1 MSAATVATI
10 LLMLVA
16 FLGAGVWIGVSLY
29 AVGIV
34 GLGMFHSIPVD
45 NLLSQNLWTSLTS
58 PELIALPLFILMG
71 ELLYRT
77 RLSSDLFK
85 GLSLWTDR
93 LPGRLLHVNVLGCTM
108 FAAISGSSAATTV
121 TVGRITLQELLS
133 RGYDRRLVIGSLAGA
148 GTFGFLIPPSIFLI
162 VYGVLAE
169 ASILKLFIAGIVPG
183 LMLAFAYMIYIAVR
197 TSLDPSLVP
206 ADSAAIGWRNRLT
219 GLVYLG
225 PTLCLIVT
233 VLGSM
238 YAGIASPTEAAAVG
252 VLGALAFGLA
262 QRSLTVAGFYQACLG
277 TVRTTSMIG
286 LIVAGAFF
294 LSAAMAFLG
303 VPRMIALE
311 IAGLQL
317 GPFGLILVLLV
328 FYAALGCIMEG
339 LSMIVM
345 TLPIILP
352 LVEQAGFDKIW
363 FGIFLVVVVE
373 MAQITPP
380 IGFNLFV
387 LQTLTK
393 DQVHRIALYALPF
406 FLILLCF
413 AVLIAVAP
421 EIVTFLP
428 DLVRFQG

>member
-1 MSAATVATI
+1 MSVATVATV
-10 LLMLVA
+10 LFMLVA
-16 FLGAGVWIGVSLY
+16 LLGAGVWIGVSLY

-45 NLLSQNLWTSLTS
+45 KLLSQNLWTSLTS
-58 PELIALPLFILMG
+58 PELIALPLFIFMG

-169 ASILKLFIAGIVPG
+169 TS
-183 LMLAFAYMIYIAVR
+183 MLALAYMIYIAVR

-206 ADSAAIGWRNRLT
+206 ADSAPIGWRNRLT

-252 VLGALAFGLA
+252 VFGALAVGLA
-262 QRSLTVAGFYQACLG
+262 QRSLTFAGFYQACLG

-294 LSAAMAFLG
+294 LSVAMAFLG

-345 TLPIILP
+345 TLPITLP
-352 LVEQAGFDKIW
+352 LVQLAGFDKIW

-393 DQVHRIALYALPF
+393 VPVHRIALYALPF

-413 AVLIAVAP
+413 AVLIAVVP

>member
-252 VLGALAFGLA
+252 VFGALAFGLA

-345 TLPIILP
+345 TLPITLP

>member
-1 MSAATVATI
+1 MSVATVATV
-10 LLMLVA
+10 LFMLVA
-16 FLGAGVWIGVSLY
+16 LLGAGVWIGVSLY

-45 NLLSQNLWTSLTS
+45 KLLSQNLWTSLTS
-58 PELIALPLFILMG
+58 PELIALPLFIFMG

-169 ASILKLFIAGIVPG
+169 TS
-183 LMLAFAYMIYIAVR
+183 MLALAYMIYIAVR

-206 ADSAAIGWRNRLT
+206 ADSAPIGWRNRLT

-252 VLGALAFGLA
+252 VFGALAVGLA
-262 QRSLTVAGFYQACLG
+262 QRSLTFAGFYQACLG

-294 LSAAMAFLG
+294 LSVAMAFLG

-345 TLPIILP
+345 TLPITLP
-352 LVEQAGFDKIW
+352 LVQLAGFDKIW

-393 DQVHRIALYALPF
+393 VPVHRIALYALPF

-413 AVLIAVAP
+413 AVLIAVVP

-428 DLVRFQG
+428 DLVKFQG

>member
-1 MSAATVATI
+1 MDS
-10 LLMLVA
+10 
-16 FLGAGVWIGVSLY
+16 
-29 AVGIV
+29 
-34 GLGMFHSIPVD
+34 
-45 NLLSQNLWTSLTS
+45 
-58 PELIALPLFILMG
+58 
-71 ELLYRT
+71 
-77 RLSSDLFK
+77 
-85 GLSLWTDR
+85 
-93 LPGRLLHVNVLGCTM
+93 
-108 FAAISGSSAATTV
+108 
-121 TVGRITLQELLS
+121 
-133 RGYDRRLVIGSLAGA
+133 
-148 GTFGFLIPPSIFLI
+148 LIPPSIFLI

-183 LMLAFAYMIYIAVR
+183 LMLALAYMIYIAVR

-206 ADSAAIGWRNRLT
+206 ADSAPISWRNRLT

-262 QRSLTVAGFYQACLG
+262 QRSLTFAGFYQACLG

-294 LSAAMAFLG
+294 LSVALAFLG

-345 TLPIILP
+345 TLPITLP
-352 LVEQAGFDKIW
+352 LVEQAGFDRIW

-406 FLILLCF
+406 FVILLCF
-413 AVLIAVAP
+413 AILIAVAP
-421 EIVTFLP
+421 GIVTLLP
-428 DLVRFQG
+428 DMVRFQG

>member
-1 MSAATVATI
+1 MSAATVATV
-10 LLMLVA
+10 LFMLVA
-16 FLGAGVWIGVSLY
+16 LLGAGVWIGVSLY

-45 NLLSQNLWTSLTS
+45 KLLSQNLWTSLTS

-169 ASILKLFIAGIVPG
+169 TSILKLFIAGIVPG

-206 ADSAAIGWRNRLT
+206 ADSAPIGWRNRLT

-252 VLGALAFGLA
+252 VFGALAVGLA
-262 QRSLTVAGFYQACLG
+262 QRSLTFAGFYQACLG

-294 LSAAMAFLG
+294 LSVAMAFLG

-345 TLPIILP
+345 TLPITLP
-352 LVEQAGFDKIW
+352 LVQLAGFDKIW

-393 DQVHRIALYALPF
+393 VPVHRIALYALPF

-413 AVLIAVAP
+413 AVLIAVVP